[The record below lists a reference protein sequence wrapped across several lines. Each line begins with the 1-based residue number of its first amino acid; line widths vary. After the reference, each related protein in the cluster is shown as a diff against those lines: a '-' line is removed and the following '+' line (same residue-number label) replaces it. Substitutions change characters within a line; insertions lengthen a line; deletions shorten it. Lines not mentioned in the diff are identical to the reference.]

1 MQGRNKSSN
10 DMCVLRVYRL
20 DVNTDKSSINSDAVD
35 ELQTD
40 DQQHQHS
47 RQSPDLKGKQQGAQ
61 CNLCHR
67 LSGKQTVK
75 RKLK

>member
-20 DVNTDKSSINSDAVD
+20 DVSTDQSSINPDAVD

-40 DQQHQHS
+40 DQQQHL
-47 RQSPDLKGKQQGAQ
+47 RQAPDLKGKQKGAQ

-67 LSGKQTVK
+67 LTGKQTDK